1 VSKYLDA
8 TPTLRL
14 PWSFLEPLR
23 GQRVRTK
30 AQIITRNG
38 RPWPA
43 AVPFVRH
50 ARDSKFG
57 GHFHCDA
64 TATAAAGFAQKCAAE
79 IAAALT
85 Q

>member
-1 VSKYLDA
+1 MRP
-8 TPTLRL
+8 PTMGL
-14 PWSFLEPLR
+14 PWSFLEPPAPR

-50 ARDSKFG
+50 ARDSKFA

-64 TATAAAGFAQKCAAE
+64 IASAAAAGFAQKCAAE